1 MGDSS
6 NEPGLGRAGAPLAV
20 AGIGGCHRRGGSLRA
35 VGHTGT
41 LVQAPPDRMHAEFN
55 EEEKA
60 E

>member
-6 NEPGLGRAGAPLAV
+6 IETGLARAGARRAV
-20 AGIGGCHRRGGSLRA
+20 AGIGGWHRRGGSLRA

-41 LVQAPPDRMHAEFN
+41 LVEAPPDRMHAEFN
-55 EEEKA
+55 WEEKA